1 MTTTAQLFFVGMGA
15 VMYTKLLALAGI
27 GPMFAGMIGDWALN
41 PTLLVVATS
50 IIYLILGMFL
60 DPLGIILI
68 TIPVLVPMFAALK
81 LDLVWLGVLVVKY
94 VEIGMLTPPVGFNV
108 YVVKNVVGDEIPLD
122 TIFRGCF
129 WFLGCEVIIMTLLI
143 AFPQISLWLPYSMK

>member
-1 MTTTAQLFFVGMGA
+1 
-15 VMYTKLLALAGI
+15 
-27 GPMFAGMIGDWALN
+27 
-41 PTLLVVATS
+41 
-50 IIYLILGMFL
+50 MFL

-108 YVVKNVVGDEIPLD
+108 YVVKNVVGDEISLD
-122 TIFRGCF
+122 TSAAASG
-129 WFLGCEVIIMTLLI
+129 
-143 AFPQISLWLPYSMK
+143 SLAAR

>member
-1 MTTTAQLFFVGMGA
+1 
-15 VMYTKLLALAGI
+15 
-27 GPMFAGMIGDWALN
+27 
-41 PTLLVVATS
+41 
-50 IIYLILGMFL
+50 MFL
-60 DPLGIILI
+60 DPLGSILI

-108 YVVKNVVGDEIPLD
+108 YVVKNVVGDEISLD

-129 WFLGCEVIIMTLLI
+129 WFLGREVIIMTLLI
-143 AFPQISLWLPYSMK
+143 AFPEISLWLPYSMN